1 MDDIFADRDDAGA
14 RLARLLQRY
23 SGRDDVTVLGL
34 VRGGMPVAANIARH
48 IGAPLEALIV
58 SKLGAPSNPEVAI
71 GAVASG
77 GVRVLNRDVIDAIG
91 VNDGY
96 IEALTK
102 RKMEQLEQRAARLG
116 GTTATLNGRVAIL
129 VDDGIA
135 TGATMRA
142 AVEAVRARGAA
153 QIVVATPVVAA
164 DAAELLRR
172 VTDELVAVTEPDQFR
187 AVGQWYVRFGQVSED
202 EVIRLLAEQTERRH

>member
-1 MDDIFADRDDAGA
+1 MIYLRIVTTPAHGWRGYCSD
-14 RLARLLQRY
+14 

-172 VTDELVAVTEPDQFR
+172 VTDELAAVTEPDQFR

-202 EVIRLLAEQTERRH
+202 EVIRLLAEQTERKR